1 MHIKYLQI
9 VFITNIIVDR
19 DEFKQKAH
27 EHLHQ
32 ESRSLNSDSATY
44 EACHP
49 EYVNISE
56 SEIT

>member
-9 VFITNIIVDR
+9 FFITNVIDR
-19 DEFKQKAH
+19 DVFKQKAH
-27 EHLHQ
+27 EHLNQ
-32 ESRSLNSDSATY
+32 ERLSLNSDSATY

-56 SEIT
+56 SEIS